1 MDGPTI
7 NTFVGNEPI
16 FNPTYLNIEYF
27 FYRLFHLGG
36 GFREFWQDNEV
47 IIRVIAYTVSAF
59 LFAIVVYSIYGIVK
73 IWQHEEHELEHEAHE
88 HAHGAHGGHGG
99 HDSHGAHGGGHSDAH
114 GDPHAAAGAVH
125 GIDMTPAGRE
135 WDGIVDLA
143 SSSNENDWRQAIL
156 QADIILDR
164 LLDHIGYTGSDMG
177 EKLRS
182 AQIGDFVTL
191 DAAWEAHKVRNRV
204 AHEGTDFILSRRE
217 TIRVLGLYEK
227 VFREF
232 TYI

>member
-1 MDGPTI
+1 MEGPTV
-7 NTFVGNEPI
+7 NTFLGNEPL

-36 GFREFWQDNEV
+36 GFREFWQDNETV
-47 IIRVIAYTVSAF
+47 IRVISYSITLF
-59 LFAIVVYSIYGIVK
+59 LVAIIVYSIYGIVK
-73 IWQHEEHELEHEAHE
+73 IWQHEEEHLDHI
-88 HAHGAHGGHGG
+88 AHGHGHGHDDHG
-99 HDSHGAHGGGHSDAH
+99 HDAEHGHDAH
-114 GDPHAAAGAVH
+114 GHADPHGHGAAATS

-135 WDGIVDLA
+135 WDAIIDLA
-143 SSSNENDWRQAIL
+143 SSSSENDWRQAIL

-164 LLDHIGYTGSDMG
+164 LLDQIGYTGSDMG

-204 AHEGTDFILSRRE
+204 AHEGMDFHLSRRE
-217 TIRVLGLYEK
+217 AIRVLGLYEK

-232 TYI
+232 SYI